1 MNCRAMP
8 DTLKPR
14 DAKEVEDAVRWA
26 LGSEKPL
33 EIAGQG
39 TKRMIGRPIMRL
51 VPCPAISSGFS
62 LPSAQRTAS
71 STSLASRGLSVS
83 GIARQFIPPRGRR
96 AHGRTQA

>member
-1 MNCRAMP
+1 MP

-39 TKRMIGRPIMRL
+39 TKRMIGRPSRPMSRIWTNAEPRVIACTPIIHRL
-51 VPCPAISSGFS
+51 VRLSN
-62 LPSAQRTAS
+62 
-71 STSLASRGLSVS
+71 ST
-83 GIARQFIPPRGRR
+83 
-96 AHGRTQA
+96 